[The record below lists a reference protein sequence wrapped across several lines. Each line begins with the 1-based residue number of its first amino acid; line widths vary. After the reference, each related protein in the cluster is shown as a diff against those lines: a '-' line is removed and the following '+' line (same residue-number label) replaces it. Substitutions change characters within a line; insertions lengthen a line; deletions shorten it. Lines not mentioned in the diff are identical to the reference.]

1 MAAHDI
7 FWQLQA
13 QVEEMESQTDE
24 GHSVAIYVYTP
35 SGEQL
40 RVSNI
45 DLLDAETLSLRGQGE
60 QQSDQFRLVTH
71 YSSAQFYLWVISE
84 DEPSAI
90 VFNNQAG

>member
-24 GHSVAIYVYTP
+24 DHSVAIYICTP

-40 RVSNI
+40 RVFNI

-60 QQSDQFRLVTH
+60 QQRDQFRLVTN
-71 YSSAQFYLWVISE
+71 YNSAQFYLWVISE
-84 DEPSAI
+84 DESSAI